1 MRIFKYIKK
10 SWLAVVGCFLL
21 LIVQAVCDLSLP
33 TYTSNIVN
41 VGISQGGVPDAVPEQ
56 MRASTFDFM
65 LERMTPEDRAAAEQS
80 YTADKNGIYQ
90 LNGTADRVALDA
102 MFRAAIAQ
110 EAQAL
115 AGGGTY
121 TAEEFVRAIQ
131 ILGAEIPLDESTLRL
146 LYYDYF
152 TEGKTEP
159 MTAETFLRF
168 LQNDVV
174 NSPALGGPALGG
186 QMDEDMKAGMA
197 QLGMF
202 ADAKALQKPMNA
214 KELGGMFGMEEDQAG
229 QLMLLY
235 FTVHGGAETEALS
248 LKTFADFLVDDVSKQ
263 PEYAE
268 MMDANTLA
276 QVEQMKAFTDPA
288 LINKP
293 LSYTELAELM
303 GMEAEQV
310 KLLYVYEQSQDSAYR
325 PTSMAMGD
333 FVTYLAGQAANPLFA
348 SQMGA
353 DAASQMK
360 LLGQFST
367 KAGIEQQRTST
378 GMAALFGME
387 KSMLDPIYTMYRVS
401 HVRLNNTMSAKEFV
415 DYAVTDLSR
424 NPLFQSQFN
433 EETTKPLAMLNG
445 MMDAVLAGGR
455 YTYTQVANLMD
466 MDAAMI
472 KLVFAMR
479 ESGNRE
485 IDRKLSPLEAVTF
498 LTENSAALGGM
509 GGGGT
514 AAQLKMAQGLMQGTL
529 ENKTYTPA
537 ELSALMGMEQAAME
551 PLFLLYQSKY
561 GDTSGWKLAPQPFVD
576 FLADE
581 ALANEEVAGQ
591 MDKDAA
597 AMLGTAKAL
606 TDAVVS
612 GKAYTSKEMEE
623 LMGGFGGGMDAN
635 SIDLLYMFH
644 ASTQHSNPEWKLS
657 IEQLLDFLSNDMVN
671 DPRFSAMMSPEM
683 KDGISGINTQM
694 TESIS
699 LDTMD
704 FSNELVQQQVA
715 VRFLKSEYTALGM
728 DMGKLQ
734 RDYMFRVGFQ
744 MVLLVLVSTIAA
756 IFSTM
761 LASYAAAK
769 NSFLLREKIYDRILS
784 FSNAE
789 VDKFSTASL
798 ITRST
803 NDIQQIQMAIVMML
817 RIVLYAPILGVGGVL
832 KVLQTNTGMGW
843 VIAMSVGILMVVV
856 SLLVSVA
863 MPKFKALQVMVDKVN
878 LVSREI
884 LTGLPVIRAFTRE
897 KEEEERF
904 DKANKSLMKTQLFV
918 NRIMSIMMPL
928 MMFFMN
934 TVAMLIIW
942 VGGHRIQDGNMEVG
956 DMLAFITYTIQI
968 VMAFMMLS
976 LISII
981 LPRAGVAAQRV
992 EEVLE
997 TEPSIVNAPET
1008 QPLGKVE
1015 GVVQFN
1021 DVSFHYPSSG
1031 ENALRHITFTAKPG
1045 ETTAII
1051 GSTGS
1056 GKTTL
1061 VSLLPRLFDVTDG
1074 SVTLDGKDIRTLDIK
1089 ELRENI
1095 GFVPQKGNLFSGTIE
1110 SNIKFSDKTM
1120 DDAAMERA
1128 AEIAQATDF
1137 ISRKEEGY
1145 ADPISQGGTNVS
1157 GGQKQ
1162 RLSIA
1167 RALARKA
1174 KVLVFDDSF
1183 SALDF
1188 KTDAALRRSL
1198 AQNSGDSTV
1207 IIVAQRIS
1215 TVLHANQIVVLHE
1228 GEIAGIGTHREL
1240 MERCEIYADI
1250 AKSQLNA
1257 SELGVKEGDKNG

>member
-1 MRIFKYIKK
+1 MQIFKYIKK
-10 SWLAVVGCFLL
+10 SWLAVIGCFLL

-56 MRASTFDFM
+56 MRGSTFDFM
-65 LERMTPEDRAAAEQS
+65 LERMTPEDRAAAEKS
-80 YTADKNGIYQ
+80 YTADKDGIYQ
-90 LNGTADRVALDA
+90 LSETADRVALDA

-131 ILGAEIPLDESTLRL
+131 ILGADIPLDESTLNL

-152 TEGKTEP
+152 TEGETEP
-159 MTAETFLRF
+159 MTAAEFLQF

-174 NSPALGGPALGG
+174 NSPVLGG

-197 QLGMF
+197 QIGMF
-202 ADAKALQKPMNA
+202 ADAKALQKPVNA
-214 KELGGMFGMEEDQAG
+214 KELGGMFGMDEEQAG

-268 MMDANTLA
+268 MMDKNTLA

-288 LINKP
+288 VIKKP
-293 LSYTELAELM
+293 LTYTELAELM

-310 KLLYVYEQSQDSAYR
+310 KLLYVYAQSQDSAYR
-325 PTSMAMGD
+325 PASMAMGD
-333 FVTYLAGQAANPLFA
+333 FVRYLSGQAANPLFA
-348 SQMGA
+348 SQLGA
-353 DAASQMK
+353 DAAAQMK

-378 GMAALFGME
+378 EMAALFGME
-387 KSMLDPIYTMYRVS
+387 KSALDPIYTLYRVS

-455 YTYTQVANLMD
+455 YTYTQIAQLMD

-485 IDRKLSPLEAVTF
+485 IDRKLSPLEAMEF
-498 LTENSAALGGM
+498 LADNSAALGGM
-509 GGGGT
+509 GGGT
-514 AAQLKMAQGLMQGTL
+514 AAELKMAQGLMQGTL

-551 PLFLLYQSKY
+551 PLFLLHQSKH
-561 GDTSGWKLAPQPFVD
+561 GNTSNWKLAPQPFVD

-581 ALANEEVAGQ
+581 VLSNEEIAGQ

-612 GKAYTSKEMEE
+612 GKAYTSKEMAA
-623 LMGGFGGGMDAN
+623 LMGSFGGGMDAN
-635 SIDLLYMFH
+635 SIEMLYLFR

-657 IEQLLDFLSNDMVN
+657 MEQLLGFLSNDVVN

-683 KDGISGINTQM
+683 KEGVSGINTQM
-694 TESIS
+694 TEDVS

-715 VRFLKSEYTALGM
+715 VRFLKSEYTAIGM

-734 RDYMFRVGFQ
+734 RDYMFRAGFQ

-769 NSFLLREKIYDRILS
+769 NSFLLREKIYDKILS

-856 SLLVSVA
+856 GLLVSIA
-863 MPKFKALQVMVDKVN
+863 MPKFKALQAMVDKVN

-904 DKANKSLMKTQLFV
+904 DRANTALMKTQLFV
-918 NRIMSIMMPL
+918 NRLMSIMMPL

-981 LPRAGVAAQRV
+981 LPRAGVAARRV

-997 TEPSIVNAPET
+997 TEPGIVNAPET

-1015 GVVQFN
+1015 GLVQFN
-1021 DVSFHYPSSG
+1021 NVSFHYPSSG
-1031 ENALRHITFTAKPG
+1031 EDALQHITFTAKPG

-1128 AEIAQATDF
+1128 ADIAQAADF

-1167 RALARKA
+1167 RALAKGA

-1240 MERCEIYADI
+1240 MENCEIYADI

-1257 SELGVKEGDKNG
+1257 TELGVKEGDKNG

>member
-1 MRIFKYIKK
+1 MQIFKYIKK

-56 MRASTFDFM
+56 MRGSTFDFM
-65 LERMTPEDRAAAEQS
+65 RERMTPEDSAAAEQS
-80 YTADKNGIYQ
+80 YTADKDGIYH
-90 LNGTADRVALDA
+90 LNKTADRVALDA

-110 EAQAL
+110 EAQTL
-115 AGGGTY
+115 ASGGTY

-131 ILGAEIPLDESTLRL
+131 ILGVDIPLDESTLRL

-159 MTAETFLRF
+159 MTAEAFLRF

-174 NSPALGGPALGG
+174 NSPALGG
-186 QMDEDMKAGMA
+186 QMNEEMKAGMA

-202 ADAKALQKPMNA
+202 ADAEALQKPMNA
-214 KELGGMFGMEEDQAG
+214 KELGGMFGMDAEQAG
-229 QLMLLY
+229 QLMMLY

-263 PEYAE
+263 PEYAG
-268 MMDANTLA
+268 MMDKNTLA

-288 LINKP
+288 VINKP
-293 LSYTELAELM
+293 LAYTELADLM
-303 GMEAEQV
+303 GMDAEQV
-310 KLLYVYEQSQDSAYR
+310 KLLYVYAQSQDSAYR
-325 PTSMAMGD
+325 PAAMAMGD

-348 SQMGA
+348 AQLGA
-353 DAASQMK
+353 DAAAQMK

-367 KAGIEQQRTST
+367 KANIEKQRTSAD
-378 GMAALFGME
+378 MAALFGME
-387 KSMLDPIYTMYRVS
+387 KSAIDPIYTLYRVT
-401 HVRLNNTMSAKEFV
+401 HVRLNNTMSAKEFL

-455 YTYTQVANLMD
+455 YTYTQIAQLMD

-479 ESGNRE
+479 ESGNQAMTRT
-485 IDRKLSPLEAVTF
+485 LSPLEAVTF
-498 LTENSAALGGM
+498 ISENSAALGGM

-514 AAQLKMAQGLMQGTL
+514 AAELNMAQGLMQGTL
-529 ENKTYTPA
+529 ENKTYTPS
-537 ELSALMGMEQAAME
+537 ELSALMGMDQKAMA
-551 PLFLLYQSKY
+551 PLFLLHQSKY

-597 AMLGTAKAL
+597 AMLSAAKAL

-612 GKAYTSKEMEE
+612 GKVYTAKEMAA

-635 SIDLLYMFH
+635 SIEMLYLFQ
-644 ASTQHSNPEWKLS
+644 ASTQHSSPEWKLS
-657 IEQLLDFLSNDMVN
+657 VSQLLDFLSSDVVN
-671 DPRFSAMMSPEM
+671 DPRFSAMLNADM
-683 KDGISGINTQM
+683 KEGVTGINTQM

-699 LDTMD
+699 LETMD

-715 VRFLKSEYTALGM
+715 VRFLNSEYTAIGM

-734 RDYMFRVGFQ
+734 QDYMFRVGFQ

-769 NSFLLREKIYDRILS
+769 NSFLLRGKIYEKILS

-789 VDKFSTASL
+789 IDKFSTASL

-817 RIVLYAPILGVGGVL
+817 RIVLYAPILGIGGVI
-832 KVLQTNTGMGW
+832 KVAQTNTGMGW
-843 VIAMSVGILMVVV
+843 VIAMSVGIMMAVVGT
-856 SLLVSVA
+856 LVTIA

-904 DKANKSLMKTQLFV
+904 DKANTALMKTQLFV
-918 NRIMSIMMPL
+918 NRGMSIMMPI

-934 TVAMLIIW
+934 AVAMLIIW
-942 VGGHRIQDGNMEVG
+942 VGGHRIQGGNMEVG

-997 TEPSIVNAPET
+997 TEPGIVNAPEM

-1015 GVVQFN
+1015 GVVRFN
-1021 DVSFHYPSSG
+1021 DVSFHYPSSS
-1031 ENALRHITFTAKPG
+1031 EDALRHITFTARPG

-1089 ELRENI
+1089 ELREHI

-1120 DDAAMERA
+1120 ENAAMERA
-1128 AEIAQATDF
+1128 AEIAQAADF
-1137 ISRKEEGY
+1137 ISRKEDGY

-1167 RALARKA
+1167 RALARGA

-1198 AQNSGDSTV
+1198 AKNSGDSTV

-1228 GEIAGIGTHREL
+1228 GEVVGIGTHREL
-1240 MERCEIYADI
+1240 MEDCEIYADI

-1257 SELGVKEGDKNG
+1257 SELGGKGGDKNG